1 MSAHDAAERFK
12 RGYGRKIPPPPFRH
26 ERPAQDEDEAPEP
39 RRRIPSP
46 KEIEPMYVADQPRG
60 KGCVAESLFYVA
72 LIVVVLGF
80 ALWALLQTG
89 ILTSGQAVIN
99 LPTAVDVPRF
109 TPHPSPLPIPT
120 SPPPYQEPPAQQQP
134 IRQEGDTAQQP
145 VVAPLPAWSD
155 DAGGPDLQLPAAPE
169 THAAD
174 PFWTDAELAAFTA
187 TAVAFMDPG
196 TLPTAEP
203 AFVEYVNEQCADVD
217 LVAKSP
223 TLQLWCPS
231 IVTEGD

>member
-1 MSAHDAAERFK
+1 M
-12 RGYGRKIPPPPFRH
+12 
-26 ERPAQDEDEAPEP
+26 
-39 RRRIPSP
+39 
-46 KEIEPMYVADQPRG
+46 ADQPRG
-60 KGCVAESLFYVA
+60 KSCIAESLFYVA

-99 LPTAVDVPRF
+99 LPTTAVA
-109 TPHPSPLPIPT
+109 PHPSPLPIPT
-120 SPPPYQEPPAQQQP
+120 SPPPHQEPPAQQQNSDAP
-134 IRQEGDTAQQP
+134 PAQQP
-145 VVAPLPAWSD
+145 VVAPLPAWPD

-203 AFVEYVNEQCADVD
+203 AFVEYVNEQCADAD

-223 TLQLWCPS
+223 TLQLWCSS
-231 IVTEGD
+231 IVAEGD